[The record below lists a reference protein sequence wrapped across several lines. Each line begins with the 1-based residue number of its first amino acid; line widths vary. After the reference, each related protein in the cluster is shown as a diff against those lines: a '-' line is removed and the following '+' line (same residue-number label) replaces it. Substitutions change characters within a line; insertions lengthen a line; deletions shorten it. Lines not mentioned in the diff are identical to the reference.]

1 MVARC
6 RFGWRLRGFVREQ
19 GVALHKID
27 VTADRRIQMLKLY
40 GTSKSRSARSLWA
53 LEELGLKYEHIPV
66 EVAKAKSPE
75 HLKLNP
81 NGHIP
86 VLEDDGEIF
95 WESMAINLYLAAKY
109 GKAPFWPESHEDR
122 GHAVQWSFWGMTET
136 EPHLLAILRNRMLL
150 PPEQRNEQAAVAGVA
165 AMQGPLKVLDGALK
179 GRDYLLGKDFTIADL
194 NPSSVLSFAVLAK
207 LDMSATPTAQAWL
220 QKCLGREAFKKARSL
235 P

>member
-1 MVARC
+1 
-6 RFGWRLRGFVREQ
+6 
-19 GVALHKID
+19 
-27 VTADRRIQMLKLY
+27 MLKLY

-53 LEELGLKYEHIPV
+53 LEELGLKYEHVPV

-86 VLEDDGEIF
+86 VLEDDGKIF

-109 GKAPFWPESHEDR
+109 GKTPLWPESHEDR
-122 GHAVQWSFWGMTET
+122 GHAVQWSFWGMTEA
-136 EPHLLAILRNRMLL
+136 EPHLITILRNRMLL
-150 PPEQRNEQAAVAGVA
+150 PPEQRNEQAATAAVA

-179 GRDYLLGKDFTIADL
+179 GRDHLLGKDFTIADL
-194 NPSSVLSFAVLAK
+194 NLSAVMSFAMFAK
-207 LDMSATPTAQAWL
+207 LDMTATPAAQAWL
-220 QKCLGREAFKKARSL
+220 GKCLGREAFKKARSL

>member
-1 MVARC
+1 MV
-6 RFGWRLRGFVREQ
+6 
-19 GVALHKID
+19 
-27 VTADRRIQMLKLY
+27 KLY
-40 GTSKSRSARSLWA
+40 GSSKSRSARCLWA
-53 LEELGLKYEHIPV
+53 LEELGLKYEHVPV
-66 EVAKAKSPE
+66 EASKAKSPE

-109 GKAPFWPESHEDR
+109 GKAPMWPESHEGR
-122 GHAVQWSFWGMTET
+122 GHAVQWSFWGMTEA
-136 EPHLLAILRNRMLL
+136 EPLLLTLLRNRISL
-150 PPEQRNEQAAVAGVA
+150 PPEQRNEQAAVQA
-165 AMQGPLKVLDGALK
+165 ADTMQGPLKVLDGALR

-194 NPSSVLSFAVLAK
+194 NVSGVLSLAILAK
-207 LDMSATPTAQAWL
+207 LDFTAAPTAQAWL